1 MSNEEIFRNIMA
13 RTNWIQ
19 GNEMKWNKMM
29 ISTFYYTTD
38 WFFGINT
45 YYLGGRKINGTF
57 KWINGDDMPTSLDYW
72 YYNPIVYDGSN
83 RECVAIG
90 NRNYRNYKLY
100 AAYCD
105 DTYIMFFCES

>member
-1 MSNEEIFRNIMA
+1 
-13 RTNWIQ
+13 
-19 GNEMKWNKMM
+19 
-29 ISTFYYTTD
+29 
-38 WFFGINT
+38 
-45 YYLGGRKINGTF
+45 
-57 KWINGDDMPTSLDYW
+57 MPTSLDYW